1 MTKRPSHIFGSADT
15 SKNLKLL
22 HNGKGRWLSYLSLFH
37 YLSDDR
43 NRNIAITNKPTA
55 IKMAATSCVGSRLLS
70 LAIVLTAATSP
81 SSGWIAPIN
90 NSNIPSRRTYHSS
103 SRESS
108 LLVSSSSRLQFST
121 VDNEESKEDDT
132 NIGGISGDGYQL
144 RIGQRVG
151 SGAYGTVHIAHL
163 LNNSSNDD
171 SSEKRCIA
179 KRAWTLSELELNVPT
194 AVMELDSSA
203 NDSQKTGVARATGVV
218 EEDSNDDDSSDDDDD
233 NISNSSSSSS
243 DDKLKE
249 RAERCRYY
257 WNVERHI
264 VQKLSSSQI
273 SNEDEGYSNIHV
285 TPQFKGVFQ
294 SGAVDDNDN
303 NAGGE
308 EGEIVPGYGKIGEH
322 DNTED
327 DNNKQGGGFL
337 SMMNNDGDD
346 DDRGLQHEW
355 MVFQYIPSSSMD
367 GSHEESSA
375 ALTLLDAMEVALGEN
390 HHLEDIATALNL
402 PSNKFGDTLDA
413 VFVSILEDLT
423 VIHASNIVHRDGKYS
438 FVCDCCCYCSALCLC
453 TVHRLTSIHLVLII

>member
-1 MTKRPSHIFGSADT
+1 
-15 SKNLKLL
+15 
-22 HNGKGRWLSYLSLFH
+22 
-37 YLSDDR
+37 
-43 NRNIAITNKPTA
+43 
-55 IKMAATSCVGSRLLS
+55 MAATSCVGSRLLS

-90 NSNIPSRRTYHSS
+90 NSNIPSRRTHHSS

-121 VDNEESKEDDT
+121 VDNEESKEDNN

-171 SSEKRCIA
+171 SDEKRYIA

-203 NDSQKTGVARATGVV
+203 NDSQRTGVARATGVV

-243 DDKLKE
+243 DGKLKE

-285 TPQFKGVFQ
+285 TPQFKGVFL
-294 SGAVDDNDN
+294 SGAVDDNES

-308 EGEIVPGYGKIGEH
+308 EGEIVPGYGKIDEH
-322 DNTED
+322 DNTD
-327 DNNKQGGGFL
+327 DTNNKQGGGFF

-346 DDRGLQHEW
+346 DDERLQHEW
-355 MVFQYIPSSSMD
+355 M
-367 GSHEESSA
+367 
-375 ALTLLDAMEVALGEN
+375 
-390 HHLEDIATALNL
+390 
-402 PSNKFGDTLDA
+402 
-413 VFVSILEDLT
+413 
-423 VIHASNIVHRDGKYS
+423 
-438 FVCDCCCYCSALCLC
+438 
-453 TVHRLTSIHLVLII
+453 